1 MCVYMCMWKGHSFH
15 NVIFMCCNNTI
26 CASVYDMEGNIYFT
40 SLQPPQSVDDL
51 PVVSDKGRARGEHG
65 VKNAVKIHQLN

>member
-1 MCVYMCMWKGHSFH
+1 MSTCVYAEGTFFSFVVIMSMMCV
-15 NVIFMCCNNTI
+15 
-26 CASVYDMEGNIYFT
+26 SVYMMLQRLFLLSPP
-40 SLQPPQSVDDL
+40 SLQSVDDL